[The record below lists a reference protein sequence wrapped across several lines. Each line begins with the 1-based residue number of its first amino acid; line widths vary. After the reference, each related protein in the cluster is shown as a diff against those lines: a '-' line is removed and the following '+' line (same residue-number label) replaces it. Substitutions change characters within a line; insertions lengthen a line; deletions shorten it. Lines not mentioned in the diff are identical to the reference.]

1 MNNAYQIIT
10 KIKYMH
16 IQYLLSFFR
25 KIFFYDYGLLGS
37 MYQIIDICI
46 TSAEPT
52 EDLDALT
59 IGMICVKNLQ
69 VTRKKIQFFLNI

>member
-10 KIKYMH
+10 KIKYIH
-16 IQYLLSFFR
+16 IQYLHV
-25 KIFFYDYGLLGS
+25 KYFYDYGLLGS

-69 VTRKKIQFFLNI
+69 VTKNKFNSFSIYSI